1 LEHHIGI
8 ANTKAVSYRYSAL
21 WAWTIRLPVNQPGK
35 RAGPRIELIPATM
48 LYAALQALNSPGA
61 MPKGLDSHFNVYS
74 NDLHAAKGHLARNS
88 PCCTAG
94 VRL

>member
-21 WAWTIRLPVNQPGK
+21 WAWTIRLPVNRPAK

-74 NDLHAAKGHLARNS
+74 NDLHAAGNRLVHFLVF
-88 PCCTAG
+88 CTAG
-94 VRL
+94 IHL